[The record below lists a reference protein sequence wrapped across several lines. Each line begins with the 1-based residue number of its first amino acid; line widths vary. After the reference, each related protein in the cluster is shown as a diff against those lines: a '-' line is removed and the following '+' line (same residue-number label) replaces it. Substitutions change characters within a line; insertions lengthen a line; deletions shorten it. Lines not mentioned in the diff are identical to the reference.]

1 MKKTLVLILLLT
13 LFCQMFLSSCDF
25 ILHFGDD
32 DVDAGGVGGND
43 DSTDKNDTTDKNET
57 TDKNDTTDK
66 NEEDAD
72 TPLAEIDVPD
82 RFKVA
87 YTIDREKL
95 ENAAAAATEKL
106 YKLYEEGG
114 VNFPATSSTNYQ
126 YTYGQNNNW
135 TAGMYMG
142 SYLMAYQLTGDE
154 KFADVAEEM
163 IDAFAYRENNRVGMG
178 DHDVGFAFVPSCVG
192 AYKILG
198 SEKAKNV
205 AVNAVDYYYDTSYS
219 QEGKF
224 IIRAFSWNN
233 KDGFRTMI
241 DSQMNASL
249 FFWAGDYYGNDDY
262 LSAGINHTL
271 TSVDLLVRDDGSTYH
286 HYQFDPETAEPLYGV
301 TWQGYADES
310 CWSRGQSWGVYGFSI
325 ANSYSENKKIKD
337 AQRDVTYYM
346 LNHLPEDLIPYWDYT
361 FKYGTEPRDT
371 SAAAIA
377 VCGMLDM
384 AEQLPEGSA
393 QRLVYESAAAQIM
406 EVLID
411 HYTGDIGVEYD
422 GLIHSVTHAKPQGI
436 AIEECAPYADYFY
449 LEALARYLSDDF
461 IRPW

>member
-1 MKKTLVLILLLT
+1 MKKTLTLILLLT
-13 LFCQMFLSSCDF
+13 LLCQIFLTSCDS

-32 DVDAGGVGGND
+32 DVDASDPVGD
-43 DSTDKNDTTDKNET
+43 TDDTTDK
-57 TDKNDTTDK
+57 DDTEGKDDTNDK
-66 NEEDAD
+66 NEEDVSAE
-72 TPLAEIDVPD
+72 LAAINVPE
-82 RFKVA
+82 RFKTA
-87 YTIDREKL
+87 YTIDSAKL
-95 ENAAAAATEKL
+95 EAAAAAATEKL
-106 YKLYEEGG
+106 YTLYEEGG
-114 VNFPATSSTNYQ
+114 VNVPATSSTNYQ
-126 YTYGQNNNW
+126 YVYGQNNNW

-154 KFADVAEEM
+154 RFADVSKELLET
-163 IDAFAYRENNRVGMG
+163 FVYREKNRVGMG

-198 SEKAKNV
+198 LAKGKNTAAS
-205 AVNAVDYYYDTSYS
+205 AVSYYYDTSYS

-233 KDGFRTMI
+233 IGGFRTMI

-262 LSAGINHTL
+262 LSAALNHTL
-271 TSVDLLVRDDGSTYH
+271 TSIDLLVRDDGSTYH
-286 HYQFDPETAEPLYGV
+286 HYQFDPESAEPLYGV
-301 TWQGYADES
+301 TWQGYSDES
-310 CWSRGQSWGVYGFSI
+310 CWARGHSWGVYGFSI
-325 ANSYSENKKIKD
+325 ANSYVENQKIMD

-346 LNHLPEDLIPYWDYT
+346 LNNLPEDLIPYWDYT
-361 FKYGTEPRDT
+361 FTTGSGEPRDA

-393 QRLVYESAAAQIM
+393 QRIVYESAAAQIM
-406 EVLID
+406 EELID
-411 HYTGDIGVEYD
+411 HYTDDIGVEYD

-449 LEALARYLSDDF
+449 LEALARYLCDDF